1 MGLSLTSGRFLLI
14 NAICCALVSGCATTP
29 EPIIRTVEV
38 LVPYP
43 VSCVP
48 DTLGPA
54 QEYPDSLN
62 ALAAADAYERTIL
75 LRRARILRRDR
86 LADLEGVVEG
96 CR

>member
-1 MGLSLTSGRFLLI
+1 MILEGTSRILILAAVFGL
-14 NAICCALVSGCATTP
+14 AGCATT

-48 DTLGPA
+48 ESLAPA
-54 QEYPDSLN
+54 PEYPEPD
-62 ALAAADAYERTIL
+62 ADAPDAEWL
-75 LRRARILRRDR
+75 ADVLAGDVMRRDR